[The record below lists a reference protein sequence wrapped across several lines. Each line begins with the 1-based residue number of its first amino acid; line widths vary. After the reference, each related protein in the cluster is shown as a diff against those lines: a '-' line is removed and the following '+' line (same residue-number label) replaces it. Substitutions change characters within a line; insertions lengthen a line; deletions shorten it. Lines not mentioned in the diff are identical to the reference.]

1 MFFYNGKNFCLRGGN
16 EQRRLKFLQLQK
28 ESRIVDSV
36 ELMCYVYTENGSKN
50 RQGGFNSLNEENKI
64 VYQFE
69 STPENNRCHV
79 KILDKYLQVVPQEA
93 IESDTAFYLKPL
105 DKLPTDPSMPWF
117 TNVPIGRNRLDCMMK
132 TMCQEAGTS
141 VTYTNHSLRAY
152 GTTTMFRA
160 GVPQKLVQQCTGHKS
175 LEALHQ
181 YERPSERQLLDVPNI
196 MSNGGK
202 AASSTAVAS
211 ISIKVVKND
220 TFSSIGTVPNIM
232 FTGCTF
238 SGCSVIVPARDVVQ
252 NYSNG
257 EENHLQGVTLEQI
270 LAD

>member
-1 MFFYNGKNFCLRGGN
+1 MFFYNGKSFCLRDGN
-16 EQRRLKFLQLQK
+16 EQRRLKFSQLQK
-28 ESRIVDSV
+28 ESRIVYGV
-36 ELMCYVYTENGSKN
+36 ECMCYVYTENGSKN

-141 VTYTNHSLRAY
+141 VTYTNHSLRVY
-152 GTTTMFRA
+152 GTTTMFRT
-160 GVPQKLVQQCTGHKS
+160 GVPQKLAQQHTGHKS
-175 LEALHQ
+175 LEALRQ
-181 YERPSERQLLDVPNI
+181 YEHPSEKQLLDVSNI
-196 MSNGGK
+196 MSNSSKG
-202 AASSTAVAS
+202 ASSTAVAS
-211 ISIKVVKND
+211 VSNEVVKND
-220 TFSSIGTVPNIM
+220 TFSSINQIM
-232 FTGCTF
+232 FCYF
-238 SGCSVIVPARDVVQ
+238 IYLVIIT
-252 NYSNG
+252 
-257 EENHLQGVTLEQI
+257 LQ
-270 LAD
+270 